1 MQTDEDVDEDEDD
14 ARRKET
20 SDDMQ
25 RGGKENKG
33 KYDDWLSKILIGGPV
48 GLFLLG
54 LEGKGATID

>member
-1 MQTDEDVDEDEDD
+1 MRLQKY

-20 SDDMQ
+20 SDDMPG
-25 RGGKENKG
+25 GGKENKG